1 MKSIRKT
8 VSYTTHNPH
17 IIVITVPSMDGY
29 ASATSSMSLSGLKVS
44 IPSAGANV
52 IIGDIDCAWDLGII
66 EELTVKR

>member
-1 MKSIRKT
+1 
-8 VSYTTHNPH
+8 
-17 IIVITVPSMDGY
+17 MDGY